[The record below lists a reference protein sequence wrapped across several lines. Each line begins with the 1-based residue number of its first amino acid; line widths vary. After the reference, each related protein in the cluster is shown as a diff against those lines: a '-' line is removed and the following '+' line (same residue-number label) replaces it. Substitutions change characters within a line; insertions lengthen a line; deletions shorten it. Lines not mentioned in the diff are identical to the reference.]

1 MLENREKIIKLLTF
15 RIPYYI
21 GPVNPRKN
29 DNKFAWVK
37 KKEGHETETVNPW
50 NIEEIV
56 DIDVTAERFID
67 NMTGILHIFTGRKSI
82 TKIL

>member
-1 MLENREKIIKLLTF
+1 MCKFLLKQKDVNNSNIPYQINLIELEKIIDNQGKYYPVLLENREKIIKLLTF

-37 KKEGHETETVNPW
+37 KKE
-50 NIEEIV
+50 
-56 DIDVTAERFID
+56 RF
-67 NMTGILHIFTGRKSI
+67 
-82 TKIL
+82 